1 MTSCPFRLRRP
12 SARNRPTPEGRPRCG
27 SCTPQ
32 PRSTW
37 PPRNAAA
44 AFLTALGVGLDTE
57 SLRGTPGRMA
67 RAYAEMFRARPFDL
81 TTFPND
87 KGYDELVVAR
97 SIPVQSGPRSRRV
110 SADQG
115 HQVVVHLE
123 GDARN
128 RRHVLSLVG
137 SGQVASLRADA
148 DQGWQDAATR
158 WARGGRWVVYD
169 EAVAVLDAAVMTWAG
184 LLAPPGEATTRARDL
199 AAVVDGFG
207 SPGLAH
213 VKARRARRRTEGWMR
228 EAITGVQAGRTGA
241 GTRYRAARDRAPPRP
256 LG

>member
-1 MTSCPFRLRRP
+1 MVHAPAKVDL
-12 SARNRPTPEGRPRCG
+12 AAAE
-27 SCTPQ
+27 
-32 PRSTW
+32 
-37 PPRNAAA
+37 NAAA

-87 KGYDELVVAR
+87 EGYDELVVAR

-128 RRHVLSLVG
+128 RRLVDMRG
-137 SGQVASLRADA
+137 STVDYLLEVRLALWLFRRSRSSSTMASRKSRSSPISSPSGRVSASF
-148 DQGWQDAATR
+148 
-158 WARGGRWVVYD
+158 GGTST
-169 EAVAVLDAAVMTWAG
+169 A
-184 LLAPPGEATTRARDL
+184 
-199 AAVVDGFG
+199 
-207 SPGLAH
+207 
-213 VKARRARRRTEGWMR
+213 
-228 EAITGVQAGRTGA
+228 A
-241 GTRYRAARDRAPPRP
+241 GTGGQQEARTTKSLSHA
-256 LG
+256 